1 MTNPGLALADVS
13 KSFGET
19 EAVTRVSLSVPAA
32 SQTVLLGPSGCGKT
46 TLLRIIA
53 GLEVE
58 DVGVV
63 TVEGEQLSRDG
74 VGMPPERRRIG
85 MVFQDWGLFPH
96 LTVERNIA
104 FGLSRSRIN
113 EGVVGETLELM
124 RIPDLAH
131 RRPHELSAGQAQ
143 RVALARAVAP
153 RPRILLFDEPFSS
166 LDAELRGQVRAE
178 VAALM
183 RELKMTAVYV
193 THDQE
198 EAFVLGDEIA
208 VMRSGRIIQTGSPAE
223 IYLRPETEWVATFVG
238 DANLIDGEAHE
249 ATASTAIG
257 TLPLQ
262 RSCSGKCRVLAR
274 PEHLSIT
281 AGSDGSITAGSD
293 GEVVGVEFYGH
304 DTVYQV
310 RLASSN
316 SHIQVRAA
324 AAPEFS
330 IGQSVTLS
338 YHGPAAACFSESD
351 SAPS

>member
-1 MTNPGLALADVS
+1 MANPGLVLTDIRKA
-13 KSFGET
+13 FGDT
-19 EAVTRVSLSVPAA
+19 EAVSNVSLSVAAA

-53 GLEVE
+53 GLEAE
-58 DVGVV
+58 DSGVV
-63 TVEGEQLSRDG
+63 TVAGEELSRDG
-74 VGMPPERRRIG
+74 VGLPPERRRIG

-104 FGLSRSRIN
+104 FGLNRSRIN
-113 EGVVGETLELM
+113 EGAVTETLELM
-124 RIPDLAH
+124 RIADLAH

-143 RVALARAVAP
+143 RVALARALAP

-208 VMRSGRIIQTGSPAE
+208 VMRSGKIVQTGSPAQ
-223 IYLRPETEWVATFVG
+223 IYLRPVTKWVATFLG
-238 DANLIDGEAHE
+238 DANLIEGEANQ
-249 ATASTAIG
+249 STAITAIG
-257 TLPLQ
+257 NLPLQ
-262 RSCSGKCRVLAR
+262 RSASGKCQVLAR
-274 PEHLSIT
+274 PEHVSISSG
-281 AGSDGSITAGSD
+281 AD
-293 GEVVGVEFYGH
+293 GEVVGVDFYGH
-304 DTVYQV
+304 DTVYLV
-310 RLASSN
+310 RLRSMDTN
-316 SHIQVRAA
+316 IQVRAS

-330 IGQSVTLS
+330 IGQSVALN
-338 YHGPAAACFSESD
+338 YAGPPAACFSGD
-351 SAPS
+351 V

>member
-13 KSFGET
+13 KSFGDT
-19 EAVTRVSLSVPAA
+19 EAVNRVSLSVPAA

-46 TLLRIIA
+46 TLLRIVA

-58 DVGVV
+58 DAGVV
-63 TVEGEQLSRDG
+63 TVDGEQLSRDG

-113 EGVVGETLELM
+113 EGAVDETLELM
-124 RIPDLAH
+124 RIPDLAR

-143 RVALARAVAP
+143 RVALARALAP

-238 DANLIDGEAHE
+238 DANLLDGEAHE
-249 ATASTAIG
+249 TTASTAIG
-257 TLPLQ
+257 PLPLQ
-262 RSCSGKCRVLAR
+262 RSCSGKLRVLAR

-281 AGSDGSITAGSD
+281 TGAD

-310 RLASSN
+310 RLPSS
-316 SHIQVRAA
+316 STHIQVRVA
-324 AAPEFS
+324 AAPDFS

-338 YHGPAAACFSESD
+338 YTGPAAACFSENNST
-351 SAPS
+351 SS

>member
-1 MTNPGLALADVS
+1 MANPGLVLTDIS
-13 KSFGET
+13 KAFGET
-19 EAVTRVSLSVPAA
+19 EAVNNVSLSVAAA

-53 GLEVE
+53 GLEAE
-58 DVGVV
+58 DAGVV
-63 TVEGEQLSRDG
+63 TVDGEELSRDG
-74 VGMPPERRRIG
+74 VGLPPERRRIG

-113 EGVVGETLELM
+113 EGAVAETLELM

-143 RVALARAVAP
+143 RVALARALAP

-208 VMRSGRIIQTGSPAE
+208 VMRSGKIVQTGSPAE
-223 IYLRPETEWVATFVG
+223 IYLRPVTKWVATFLG
-238 DANLIDGEAHE
+238 DANLIEGEANE

-257 TLPLQ
+257 NLPLQ
-262 RSCSGKCRVLAR
+262 RSCTGRCQVLAR
-274 PEHLSIT
+274 PEHVSI
-281 AGSDGSITAGSD
+281 AGGTD
-293 GEVVGVEFYGH
+293 GEVIGVEFYGH
-304 DTVYQV
+304 DTVYRV
-310 RLASSN
+310 RLTSVDTN
-316 SHIQVRAA
+316 IQVRAS

-330 IGQSVTLS
+330 IGQSVALN
-338 YHGPAAACFSESD
+338 YVGPPAACFSGEV
-351 SAPS
+351 